1 MEEFKLSKFT
11 DEGAKLLADVT
22 AEFKRLKIDTSKLPK
37 IFPDDSGKIK
47 LVFVGQYSAGKSS
60 IIKMLTGEDVKIGA
74 SITTQTSTPYEWNGI
89 EIIDTPGIH
98 TELRPD
104 HDEIT
109 YDQINHAALLIFVIT
124 CEGFSDRMGKH
135 FINLAIEQKRAAN
148 MVLVVNKMD
157 RTQLG
162 NVPEQQKIIYEDL
175 KKVTAPYEPK
185 DLYIS
190 FLDTSSYFK
199 ALEETDE
206 RRKKRR
212 MERSGYDTFV
222 ENLNRFVAAKGIM
235 QKINL
240 PLNTIAAAIRAVS
253 GGLSDEEKLHIEG
266 VKEDISRRKKI
277 FQEGRKNCLDYV
289 NANLTQL
296 KAEIAQLGR
305 DTAAKVLNSGSK
317 EKAEEILQ
325 SANAKIAKIAERYS
339 NNINDDMKKSFERIS
354 VNVERYNGSVF
365 VQQLNANIAKDIKK
379 EISSGSLIPGGVG
392 TIAGGLIVKY
402 GAQSAAPFAVK
413 QALSL
418 ATKVRS
424 VSPLVEKEVA
434 KETAKRVS
442 QEVVSFLGDNFLGKL
457 LGNVGGKVGG
467 KIAGKTAKYG
477 WEKIFTLSKSTT
489 DKIANTVATGV
500 TKLGYAIG
508 ILGAVWTVYSLIQDD
523 NEKKEQEIKQR
534 KARQDIISQFDDS
547 ANYVSQQLAD
557 ASKNCLAESIDRL
570 IAECDKDI
578 KDLQTRISDAQVK
591 SEKLNALL
599 KRTENL
605 ITEIQACK

>member
-1 MEEFKLSKFT
+1 MENFKLIKFT

-22 AEFKRLKIDTSKLPK
+22 AEFKRLKIDTASLPK
-37 IFPDDSGKIK
+37 VFPDDSGKIK
-47 LVFVGQYSAGKSS
+47 LVFVGQYGAGKSS
-60 IIKMLTGEDVKIGA
+60 IIKMLTGEDLEIGA
-74 SITTQTSTPYEWNGI
+74 AITTQTSTPYEWHGL

-124 CEGFSDRMGKH
+124 NEGFSDRMGKH
-135 FINLAIEQKRAAN
+135 FINLAVEQKRAQN

-157 RTQLG
+157 RTAQG
-162 NVPEQQKIIYEDL
+162 NVPAQQKIIYEDL
-175 KKVTAPYEPK
+175 KKVTAPHDPK
-185 DLYIS
+185 DLYLS
-190 FLDTSSYFK
+190 FLDTTSYFK
-199 ALEETDE
+199 ALEERDE

-212 MERSGYDTFV
+212 LEKSGYDIFV
-222 ENLNRFVAAKGIM
+222 ENLNRFVAAEGVLQQI
-235 QKINL
+235 IL

-253 GGLSDEEKLHIEG
+253 GGLSAEEKLHIEG
-266 VKEDISRRKKI
+266 LIEDISRRKKI

-296 KAEIAQLGR
+296 KAEISQLGR
-305 DTAAKVLNSGSK
+305 DTAEKVLNSGSK
-317 EKAEEILQ
+317 EKAEEIFQ
-325 SANAKIAKIAERYS
+325 SANAQISEIVKRHS
-339 NNINDDMKKSFERIS
+339 NNINDDMKKSFEAIS

-365 VQQLNANIAKDIKK
+365 VQQLNANIAKEIDK
-379 EISSGSLIPGGVG
+379 ESSSGRLVPGGVG
-392 TIAGGLIVKY
+392 AVAGGLIVKY
-402 GAQSAAPFAVK
+402 GAQYAAPFAVQ
-413 QALSL
+413 QAIGL
-418 ATKVRS
+418 AAKVRS
-424 VSPLVEKEVA
+424 FSPLVENKVA
-434 KETAKRVS
+434 QVVANRLS
-442 QEVVSFLGDNFLGKL
+442 QEVGSFLGNL
-457 LGNVGGKVGG
+457 GG
-467 KIAGKTAKYG
+467 KIAGKAAKFG

-489 DKIANTVATGV
+489 DKIAHTVAAGV

-508 ILGAVWTVYSLIQDD
+508 ILGAAWTVYSLIQDD

-534 KARQDIISQFDDS
+534 KARQEIISQFDDS

-557 ASKNCLAESIDRL
+557 AAENCLAENVDKF

-578 KDLQTRISDAQVK
+578 KLLKAQTADAQIK

-605 ITEIQACK
+605 IDEIQACK

>member
-1 MEEFKLSKFT
+1 MENFKLIKFT

-22 AEFKRLKIDTSKLPK
+22 AEFKRLKIDTASLPK

-47 LVFVGQYSAGKSS
+47 LVFVGQYGAGKSS
-60 IIKMLTGEDVKIGA
+60 IIKMLTGEDLEIGA
-74 SITTQTSTPYEWNGI
+74 AITTQTFTPYEWHGL

-124 CEGFSDRMGKH
+124 NEGFSDRMGKH
-135 FINLAIEQKRAAN
+135 FINLAVEQKRAQN

-157 RTQLG
+157 RTAQG
-162 NVPEQQKIIYEDL
+162 NVPAQQKIIYEDL
-175 KKVTAPYEPK
+175 KKVTAPHDPK
-185 DLYIS
+185 DLYLS
-190 FLDTSSYFK
+190 FLDTTSYFK
-199 ALEETDE
+199 ALEERDE

-212 MERSGYDTFV
+212 LEKSGYDIFV
-222 ENLNRFVAAKGIM
+222 ENLNRFVAAEGVLQQI
-235 QKINL
+235 IL

-253 GGLSDEEKLHIEG
+253 GGLSAEEKLHIEG
-266 VKEDISRRKKI
+266 LIEDISRRKKI

-296 KAEIAQLGR
+296 KAEISQLGR
-305 DTAAKVLNSGSK
+305 DTAEKVLNSGSK
-317 EKAEEILQ
+317 EKAEEIFQ
-325 SANAKIAKIAERYS
+325 SANAQISEIVKRHS
-339 NNINDDMKKSFERIS
+339 NNINDDMKKSFEAIS

-365 VQQLNANIAKDIKK
+365 VQQLNANIAKEIDK
-379 EISSGSLIPGGVG
+379 ESSSGRLVPGGVG
-392 TIAGGLIVKY
+392 AVAGGLIVKY
-402 GAQSAAPFAVK
+402 GAQYAAPFAVQ
-413 QALSL
+413 QAIGL
-418 ATKVRS
+418 AAKVRS
-424 VSPLVEKEVA
+424 FSPLVENKVA
-434 KETAKRVS
+434 QVVANRLS
-442 QEVVSFLGDNFLGKL
+442 QEVGSFLGNL
-457 LGNVGGKVGG
+457 GG
-467 KIAGKTAKYG
+467 KIAGKAAKFG

-489 DKIANTVATGV
+489 DKIAHTVAAGV

-508 ILGAVWTVYSLIQDD
+508 ILGAAWTVYSLIQDD

-534 KARQDIISQFDDS
+534 KARQEIISQFDDS

-557 ASKNCLAESIDRL
+557 AAENCLAENVDKF

-578 KDLQTRISDAQVK
+578 KLLKAQTADAQIK

-605 ITEIQACK
+605 IDEIQACK